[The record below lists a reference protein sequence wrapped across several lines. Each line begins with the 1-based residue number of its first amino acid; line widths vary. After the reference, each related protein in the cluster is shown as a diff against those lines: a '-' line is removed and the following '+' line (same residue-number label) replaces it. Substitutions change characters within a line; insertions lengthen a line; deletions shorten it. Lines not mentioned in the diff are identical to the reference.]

1 MTGNSED
8 IVTCMCVLSAENVLV
23 FPAVVSFSALNPH
36 PLYNQLCRGL
46 KGGHSWLFG
55 LGASSV
61 FCLWF

>member
-8 IVTCMCVLSAENVLV
+8 VVTCMCVLSAENVLV

-46 KGGHSWLFG
+46 KGGHSWLFA
-55 LGASSV
+55 LSSSSV
-61 FCLWF
+61 FHLQF